1 MVVVVVEP
9 VDPLVFRVHRDC
21 AQDKSNI
28 VQDKTV
34 TSALDVLVDGMIV
47 DVDGVVD
54 VTATKVDVHKVTV
67 IPTAAVLCMIPLQVL
82 QEEKVEMVVSVEDT
96 TTSQAH

>member
-1 MVVVVVEP
+1 MEP
-9 VDPLVFRVHRDC
+9 VDPLVFRVHQDC

-54 VTATKVDVHKVTV
+54 ATVTRVDVHKVTV
-67 IPTAAVLCMIPLQVL
+67 IPTVAALCMIPLQVL
-82 QEEKVEMVVSVEDT
+82 QEEKVEMVEPVEDIST
-96 TTSQAH
+96 MVH